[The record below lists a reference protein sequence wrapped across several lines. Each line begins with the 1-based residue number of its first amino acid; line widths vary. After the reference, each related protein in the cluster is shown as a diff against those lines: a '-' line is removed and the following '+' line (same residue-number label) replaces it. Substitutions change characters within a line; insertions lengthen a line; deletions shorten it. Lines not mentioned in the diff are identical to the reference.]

1 MEFYY
6 ISNPISNWQLNN
18 CPQFFKMEKLKKGIE
33 SLAGD
38 ALAELI
44 ARLEITSK
52 APNTIAAKLGTLEG
66 VDKLLS
72 SLSERDLHVFSVIA
86 NGDDGVTISELE
98 KASHLKSD
106 QIESSIESLKNFALV
121 YIFKNRKHLNNKLD
135 KLHVYKP
142 VSDVII
148 PQNKQSVVDKLKSLI
163 EYSEANPE
171 KKISP
176 GLSKEKIKF
185 LESVYSFG
193 GIITLQEAYEES
205 SSKKLTSELFE
216 LRDSGCIDIIS
227 ILDFPYST
235 AIILREKF
243 FSYFHA
249 KAGEKRSFTASNG
262 YLAINNILRS
272 FDIISTYGL
281 YLTQQGDFRKVDRK
295 RLSEASYSL
304 TDWNGQQLS
313 IDESSQLSLYL
324 MDMLRIISLR
334 KDAVFA
340 DLSSVSDDIIS
351 PDKLVKKIITKQKD
365 KFECNAVFSP
375 PFKTPGKS
383 ELESFINALIRNS
396 SVNISHM
403 KTHFFA
409 SSVTVSPNFL
419 NRLNE
424 SRQIITESF
433 INTFRFLLLLGLVEV
448 SGGEIILSPIY
459 EKITGKQ
466 KTEPEVKSLYI
477 NPDFSLIVPKDT
489 VKLEAIYLIVAYS
502 ELLKNDVIIN
512 AKITKDSIIKAY
524 KRGMEPD
531 VFSAKLEML
540 TQNPLPQN
548 LAFLLKEW
556 VNQTHK
562 IDISLVH
569 VVHTNRTDFLEEL
582 NNHFFET
589 NQFKQI
595 SDNYAIIKK
604 SALDEVIKLAEKHK
618 AVITLMNDESGEM

>member
-1 MEFYY
+1 
-6 ISNPISNWQLNN
+6 
-18 CPQFFKMEKLKKGIE
+18 
-33 SLAGD
+33 
-38 ALAELI
+38 
-44 ARLEITSK
+44 
-52 APNTIAAKLGTLEG
+52 
-66 VDKLLS
+66 
-72 SLSERDLHVFSVIA
+72 
-86 NGDDGVTISELE
+86 
-98 KASHLKSD
+98 
-106 QIESSIESLKNFALV
+106 
-121 YIFKNRKHLNNKLD
+121 
-135 KLHVYKP
+135 
-142 VSDVII
+142 
-148 PQNKQSVVDKLKSLI
+148 
-163 EYSEANPE
+163 
-171 KKISP
+171 
-176 GLSKEKIKF
+176 
-185 LESVYSFG
+185 
-193 GIITLQEAYEES
+193 
-205 SSKKLTSELFE
+205 
-216 LRDSGCIDIIS
+216 
-227 ILDFPYST
+227 
-235 AIILREKF
+235 
-243 FSYFHA
+243 
-249 KAGEKRSFTASNG
+249 
-262 YLAINNILRS
+262 
-272 FDIISTYGL
+272 
-281 YLTQQGDFRKVDRK
+281 
-295 RLSEASYSL
+295 
-304 TDWNGQQLS
+304 
-313 IDESSQLSLYL
+313 
-324 MDMLRIISLR
+324 
-334 KDAVFA
+334 
-340 DLSSVSDDIIS
+340 
-351 PDKLVKKIITKQKD
+351 
-365 KFECNAVFSP
+365 
-375 PFKTPGKS
+375 
-383 ELESFINALIRNS
+383 
-396 SVNISHM
+396 M

-409 SSVTVSPNFL
+409 SSVTVNPNFL